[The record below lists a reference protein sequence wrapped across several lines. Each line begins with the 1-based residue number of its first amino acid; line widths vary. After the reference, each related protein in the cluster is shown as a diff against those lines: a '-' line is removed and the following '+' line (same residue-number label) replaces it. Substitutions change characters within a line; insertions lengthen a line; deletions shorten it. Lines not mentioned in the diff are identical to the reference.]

1 MQKSRKNAHLNFT
14 IGTNEFCDYNIA
26 PEKFV
31 KELIVKPTFRE
42 LHKRY
47 CEIKANPMT
56 FDLQTIDIEHE
67 YPILGRAYR
76 QLGVKELKR
85 LRTIK
90 SIQEAL
96 GEA

>member
-1 MQKSRKNAHLNFT
+1 MAYRSREVCQGVNCKA
-14 IGTNEFCDYNIA
+14 NIQ
-26 PEKFV
+26 
-31 KELIVKPTFRE
+31 RE

-76 QLGVKELKR
+76 KLGIQELKR
-85 LRTIK
+85 LRTITHK
-90 SIQEAL
+90 ISF
-96 GEA
+96 